1 VRRTTSEPLHAQD
14 LAAFVAA
21 VEAASMHGAAD
32 ALALTQSAVSKR
44 VQALER
50 RLGLV
55 LIERG
60 RFGVRP
66 SEAGRTL
73 YAPAKRALHE
83 LGEAERAVLAHREA
97 HPRRLRLS
105 ASHTVGEFLL
115 PGWLAAFA
123 QTSTRA
129 RTQVE
134 IANSPH
140 VVEAVQEGEAEIG
153 FVEHDD
159 PLEGLQELVL
169 HHDELVVVVA
179 GDHRWAGRASVRVE
193 ELADEAFLTRETG
206 SGTRSVALA
215 RLARHGLEL
224 DPTLETASTQSLKRA
239 VLSGGFTLLSDLTVK
254 AEQQL
259 STLHALSV
267 EGVELRRRL
276 RAIRRPSARDD
287 EAGRFWAWLSS
298 SAGQALR

>member
-1 VRRTTSEPLHAQD
+1 
-14 LAAFVAA
+14 
-21 VEAASMHGAAD
+21 MHGAAD

-55 LIERG
+55 LVERG

-66 SEAGRTL
+66 TEAGKTL

-83 LGEAERAVLAHREA
+83 LAEAERAVIAHREA
-97 HPRRLRLS
+97 YLPSLRLA
-105 ASHTVGEFLL
+105 ASHTVGDFLL
-115 PGWLAAFA
+115 PGWLAEFA
-123 QTSTRA
+123 QVSKSV

-140 VVEAVQEGEAEIG
+140 VVEAVHEGETEIG

-159 PLEGLQELVL
+159 PIEGLQELVL
-169 HHDELVVVVA
+169 HHDELIVVVA
-179 GDHRWAGRASVRVE
+179 RDHRWAGRASIDVDD
-193 ELADEAFLTRETG
+193 LKDEAFLTREAG

-215 RLARHGLEL
+215 RLARHGVELE
-224 DPTLETASTQSLKRA
+224 PTLETASTQSLKRA
-239 VLSGGFTLLSDLTVK
+239 VLSGGFTLLSNLTIK

-267 EGVELRRRL
+267 EGVELRRSL
-276 RAIRRPSARDD
+276 RAIRQPSDRQD
-287 EAGRFWAWLSS
+287 EAGRFWAWLNSFCS